1 MDTQINKAWFEV
13 LASASPTPGG
23 GGAAALAGAAGAALG
38 MMVAN
43 LTVGKKKYANVEEE
57 IKNHLKRLNGLM
69 DEMLS
74 LIEEDAVGFA
84 PLAAAYSL
92 PSSTDEEKRKKEAV
106 MAKALKEACRVPL
119 RTMEAGVEILASIE
133 VLSVKG
139 SVMAVSDA
147 GVAAQFIRTAV
158 LGASMNVFINTKSMN
173 DKDLALEYNNR
184 AESLN
189 REAAQRA
196 DKIFIRIEEA
206 LKCR

>member
-119 RTMEAGVEILASIE
+119 RTMEAGVEILESIE

-139 SVMAVSDA
+139 SVMAISDA

>member
-92 PSSTDEEKRKKEAV
+92 PASTDEEKRKKEAV

-119 RTMEAGVEILASIE
+119 RTMEAGVEILESIE

-139 SVMAVSDA
+139 SVMAISDA